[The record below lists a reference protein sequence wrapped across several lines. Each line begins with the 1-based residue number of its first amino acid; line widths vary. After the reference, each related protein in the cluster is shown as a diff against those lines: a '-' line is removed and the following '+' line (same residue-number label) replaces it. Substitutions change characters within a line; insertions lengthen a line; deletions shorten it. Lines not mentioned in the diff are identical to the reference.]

1 MTSARRYLSTPVSI
15 MFCLGLMTAN
25 SFAASA
31 PKFLY
36 ATDVSGNVV
45 VGFVVNPTTGALSP
59 NGQAPVITGTFPAK
73 AASDKGG
80 FRLYVSNSNPFN
92 SGSNSVSAYFI
103 NRSNGHIS
111 PVPGSPFKVS
121 RHPWGIAVHPSGK
134 FVYVA
139 ESNNAAGDGVEAFM
153 VNSNGSLSQVAGS
166 LFPTKNDP
174 QNLLIDAT
182 GHYLYAADA
191 SSGYIDAFAINQ
203 TDGAL
208 TPLPGSPDKIT
219 YPSSCISGPL
229 PQDISRNPFNNH
241 LYTADSFDNR
251 ISGYN
256 ISSTTGTLTQISG
269 SPFNDFGCN
278 NNTAF
283 NPNSVTIDGTGKFL
297 YAANSEA
304 DNIAIYSVLSNG
316 GLKFLKFTANTF
328 GGFCAADVIRTDPS
342 GKFVYTLGMA
352 KTGCTGGDA
361 VVGYTVNS
369 TTGNLTPI
377 AGSPWQNQHAN
388 PSGWLVI
395 TP

>member
-1 MTSARRYLSTPVSI
+1 MTSARKYLCTVLWTT
-15 MFCLGLMTAN
+15 FCLGGMTA
-25 SFAASA
+25 SLFAAST
-31 PKFLY
+31 PRFLY
-36 ATDVSGNVV
+36 VTDVSGNVV

-59 NGQAPVITGTFPAK
+59 NGQAPVATGTRPLK

-80 FRLYVSNSNPFN
+80 FRLYVSNNNSFN

-103 NRSNGHIS
+103 NRTNGHIS
-111 PVPGSPFKVS
+111 PVPGTPFKVS

-139 ESNNAAGDGVEAFM
+139 LSNNAAGDGVEAFL
-153 VNSNGSLSQVAGS
+153 VNSNGSLSPIAGS
-166 LFPTKNDP
+166 PFSTKNDP
-174 QNLLIDAT
+174 QNVLIDAT

-191 SSGYIDAFAINQ
+191 ASGFIDAFAINQ

-219 YPSSCISGPL
+219 FPSSCISGAL

-241 LYTADSFDNR
+241 LYTADAFDNH

-256 ISSTTGTLTQISG
+256 ISSTTGTLTQITG

-283 NPNSVTIDGTGKFL
+283 NPISVTIDGTGKFL

-304 DNIAIYSVLSNG
+304 DNIAIYSILSNG
-316 GLKFLKFTANTF
+316 GLKLLKFTANTF

-342 GKFVYTLGMA
+342 GRFVYTLGMA

-361 VVGYTVNS
+361 VVGYGVNS

-377 AGSPWQNQHAN
+377 TGSPWPNQHAN
-388 PSGWLVI
+388 GWIVV

>member
-1 MTSARRYLSTPVSI
+1 MTSATKYLCLVLSTIFCVAWMTVS
-15 MFCLGLMTAN
+15 
-25 SFAASA
+25 SFASSS
-31 PKFLY
+31 PRFLY
-36 ATDVSGNVV
+36 VTDVSGNVV
-45 VGFVVNPTTGALSP
+45 VGFVVNPTTGALSA
-59 NGQAPVITGTFPAK
+59 NGQTPVATGMRPLK

-80 FRLYVSNSNPFN
+80 FRLYVSNNNSFN

-103 NRSNGHIS
+103 NRTNGHIS

-139 ESNNAAGDGVEAFM
+139 ESNNAAGDGVAAFL
-153 VNSNGSLSQVAGS
+153 VNSNGSLSPIAGS
-166 LFPTKNDP
+166 PFPTKNDP

-191 SSGYIDAFAINQ
+191 ASGYIDAFAINQ

-219 YPSSCISGPL
+219 SPSSCISGPL
-229 PQDISRNPFNNH
+229 PQDISRNPFNSR
-241 LYTADSFDNR
+241 LYTADAFDNH

-256 ISSTTGTLTQISG
+256 VSSTTGTLTQISG
-269 SPFNDFGCN
+269 SPFNDFGCS

-283 NPNSVTIDGTGKFL
+283 NPASVTIDGTGKFL
-297 YAANSEA
+297 FAANSEA
-304 DNIAIYSVLSNG
+304 NNIAIYSILSNG

-328 GGFCAADVIRTDPS
+328 GGFCAADVIRSDPS

-361 VVGYTVNS
+361 VVGYSVNA

-377 AGSPWQNQHAN
+377 TGSPWPNKHAN
-388 PSGWLVI
+388 GWLVI